1 MPNTIPN
8 KERMKMPRQHMPERD
23 AHDRSCNFEEVNLG
37 FDPALAKEEA
47 LRCLACAK
55 PTCTKGCP
63 VAVNVKEFVALVI
76 EGDYLGA
83 AAKIREDNVLPAIT
97 GRVCPQEDQCE
108 GDCLMTKRVESLAI
122 GHLERFVADY
132 ERRTGKVGIPKNA
145 PATGKRVAIV
155 GSGPAGLS
163 AAGDL
168 VQKGHAVRVFEAL
181 HELGGVLVYGIPEF
195 RLPKDIVRHEVDV
208 LRRMG
213 VEFETNVVVGKTVT
227 VDELLG
233 EEGYDALFVAT
244 GAGLPQFLGVP
255 GEHLNGVYSANEFL
269 TRVNLMRAYRFP
281 DYDEPVY
288 DCRGK
293 DVVVVG
299 GGNTAMD
306 SVRTALRLGA
316 RSASLVYRRSEAEMP
331 ARKEEVKH
339 AREEGV
345 VFRMLTNPVEMIG
358 DRRGWLTGVRCVT
371 MELGEPGPDGRRR
384 PVAVPGSEH
393 VIDASLVIV
402 AAGTSANPLIQS
414 TTPDLKT
421 TKKNYIEADPETL
434 ETSKKGVF
442 AGGDIVTG
450 GATVILAMGA
460 GRRAARA
467 IDAYLSADARA
478 SA

>member
-8 KERMKMPRQHMPERD
+8 KERMKMPRQHMPEREPLERC
-23 AHDRSCNFEEVNLG
+23 RSFEEVNLG
-37 FDPALAKEEA
+37 FHPALVKEEA

-55 PTCTKGCP
+55 PACTTGCP
-63 VAVNVKEFVALVI
+63 VGVKVKDFVALI
-76 EGDYLGA
+76 IDGDYLGA
-83 AAKIREDNVLPAIT
+83 AAKIREDNALPAIT

-108 GDCLMTKRVESLAI
+108 GGCVMTKRVDSLAI

-132 ERRTGKVGIPKNA
+132 ERRTGQAGIPMNA

-168 VQKGHAVRVFEAL
+168 VQKGHGVRVFEAL

-195 RLPKDIVRHEVDV
+195 RLPKDIVRQEVDV

-213 VEFETNVVVGKTVT
+213 VEFETNVVIGKTVT
-227 VDELLG
+227 VDELLN
-233 EEGYDALFVAT
+233 EEGYDAIFVAT
-244 GAGLPQFLGVP
+244 GAGLPRFLGVP
-255 GEHLNGVYSANEFL
+255 GENLNGVYSANEFL

-281 DYDEPVY
+281 EFDQPVY

-316 RSASLVYRRSEAEMP
+316 RRATLVYRRSEAEMP

-345 VFRMLTNPVEMIG
+345 VFEMLTNPVEMLG
-358 DRRGWLTGVRCVT
+358 DDEGWMTGVRCVR
-371 MELGEPGPDGRRR
+371 MELGEPDADGRRS
-384 PVAVPGSEH
+384 PVPVPGSEV
-393 VIDASLVIV
+393 VIEASVVIV
-402 AAGTSANPLIQS
+402 AAGTGANPIVQS

-421 TKKNYIEADPETL
+421 NRRNYIEADAETL
-434 ETSKKGVF
+434 RTSKPGVF

-460 GRRAARA
+460 GRKAARA
-467 IDAYLSADARA
+467 IDAYLNDPAW
-478 SA
+478 

>member
-1 MPNTIPN
+1 MANTIPN

-23 AHDRSCNFEEVNLG
+23 ALARARSFEEVNLG
-37 FDPALAKEEA
+37 FDPELATLES

-55 PTCTKGCP
+55 PTCTYNCP
-63 VAVNVKEFVALVI
+63 VSVDVKSFLACI
-76 EGDYLGA
+76 INRDYLGA
-83 AAKIREDNVLPAIT
+83 AAVIRRDNSLPAIT

-108 GDCLMTKRVESLAI
+108 GNCLVAKRADSVAI

-132 ERRTGKVGIPKNA
+132 ERKVGRLGLPTNA
-145 PATGKRVAIV
+145 PPTGKRVAIV
-155 GSGPAGLS
+155 GSGPAGLA

-168 VQKGHAVRVFEAL
+168 IQKGHEVRVFEAL

-195 RLPKDIVRHEVDV
+195 RLPKDIVRQEIDV
-208 LRRMG
+208 LRAMG

-227 VDELLG
+227 LDELLG
-233 EEGYDALFVAT
+233 VEGFDVVFVAT
-244 GAGLPQFLGVP
+244 GAGLPQFLGIP

-281 DYDEPVY
+281 EYDEPIY

-306 SVRTALRLGA
+306 SVRTSLRLGA
-316 RSASLVYRRSEAEMP
+316 KSATLVYRRSEAEMP

-339 AREEGV
+339 AKEEGV
-345 VFRMLTNPVEMIG
+345 EFMTLTNPVEIIG
-358 DRRGWLTGVRCVT
+358 DDKGWMHGVRCVK
-371 MELGEPGPDGRRR
+371 MELGEPDESGRRR
-384 PVAVPGSEH
+384 PVPVPGSEFT
-393 VIDASLVIV
+393 IDASVVIV
-402 AAGTSANPLIQS
+402 AAGTSANPLVQS
-414 TTPDLKT
+414 TTPDLAT
-421 TKKNYIEADPETL
+421 NKKNYIVADPETMR
-434 ETSKKGVF
+434 TSKERVF

-460 GRRAARA
+460 GRKAAKG
-467 IDAYLSADARA
+467 IDAYLREDR
-478 SA
+478 